1 MPDEPE
7 GKWSLQLL
15 HGGTCFGASSATVNV
30 QALLAPIDELVF
42 EGTFTFPKSGRKLEC
57 KVWKRW
63 CASTLEKRSASM
75 LTGCWRTDTYSLCYV
90 FTEHQLK
97 PRLRDD
103 VYLGEPAIDA
113 EAYHHV
119 LSPIFGEACIQN
131 ASLGDYSLDFCQ
143 HAILACGCT
152 LKGSR
157 FLQNIVYEAAE
168 EDAPQDRVE
177 LILEAMRGNVMDFAL
192 DRYAYLLLDTVQ
204 YGMPWKRVSFIG
216 WAILR
221 EVEQNGAQRLLRNH
235 SGCQI
240 LVGLIENNYDTEAV
254 QGHAIFLGGYNFVAS
269 RCSRFA
275 R

>member
-1 MPDEPE
+1 M
-7 GKWSLQLL
+7 
-15 HGGTCFGASSATVNV
+15 
-30 QALLAPIDELVF
+30 
-42 EGTFTFPKSGRKLEC
+42 
-57 KVWKRW
+57 
-63 CASTLEKRSASM
+63 
-75 LTGCWRTDTYSLCYV
+75 TGCWRSGTYSLCYV

-143 HAILACGCT
+143 HAILACACT

-168 EDAPQDRVE
+168 EDAPQEKVE
-177 LILEAMRGNVMDFAL
+177 IILEAMRDKVMEFAT

-204 YGMPWKRVSFIG
+204 YGLPWKRVSFIG

-221 EVEQNGAQRLLRNH
+221 EVEHNGTQRMLRNY

-254 QGHAIFLGGYNFVAS
+254 QGHACFE
-269 RCSRFA
+269 
-275 R
+275 